1 MTSYSERRLRRMVD
15 EWWTN
20 DGHLEGRGKTEKFFQ
35 ALSWSFLEQKLKPLV
50 VILITYVDP
59 LVNACLI

>member
-1 MTSYSERRLRRMVD
+1 MVD